1 MRQHDLD
8 HLAATWPDV
17 EAAAFE
23 TSLAGQRKVDPEV
36 WGQLTPGHGNYTEER
51 SDLFADMLLD
61 DLVKAIREQRSH

>member
-8 HLAATWPDV
+8 HLAATWSDV

-36 WGQLTPGHGNYTEER
+36 WGQLTPGHSNYTEER
-51 SDLFADMLLD
+51 SDMSWTTLSRRFASSE
-61 DLVKAIREQRSH
+61 ATE